1 MVSIVTNKEYST
13 IVLGATDVIKTISK
27 DFGSGIK
34 SLEDTSGADYKP
46 PAGRRFIIQSV
57 FWTASDTSLSSA
69 CRLACISCCLL
80 VMLLLFCARVCVI
93 SVWFTIFHEQLIF
106 NSSFVCHNPKG
117 DNSPQIAIPLY
128 KDRYTRS

>member
-57 FWTASDTSLSSA
+57 FWTASDTSAGNITISQGSVVDTMGTTMQDLRFAGETSGTYPLFAEVTTGNYVTCQGSA
-69 CRLACISCCLL
+69 GHMSCSITG
-80 VMLLLFCARVCVI
+80 VE
-93 SVWFTIFHEQLIF
+93 T
-106 NSSFVCHNPKG
+106 
-117 DNSPQIAIPLY
+117 DN
-128 KDRYTRS
+128 